1 MKEIAL
7 LSQVITISHLPQ
19 VIANADHL
27 YLVSKKVIDNIT
39 YSNIKQLNE
48 KEKLIEVSKMMTG
61 NDSSSS
67 LKAAQDLI
75 DYFK

>member
-1 MKEIAL
+1 M
-7 LSQVITISHLPQ
+7 
-19 VIANADHL
+19 
-27 YLVSKKVIDNIT
+27 DNT
-39 YSNIKQLNE
+39 EKLFENLQKLNE

-75 DYFK
+75 NYFK

>member
-1 MKEIAL
+1 MK
-7 LSQVITISHLPQ
+7 
-19 VIANADHL
+19 
-27 YLVSKKVIDNIT
+27 
-39 YSNIKQLNE
+39 E

-67 LKAAQDLI
+67 LKAARDLI

>member
-1 MKEIAL
+1 ME
-7 LSQVITISHLPQ
+7 
-19 VIANADHL
+19 
-27 YLVSKKVIDNIT
+27 KKWKIIFHINIKD
-39 YSNIKQLNE
+39 KQLNE

>member
-1 MKEIAL
+1 MEKKKDENQIQL
-7 LSQVITISHLPQ
+7 DMG
-19 VIANADHL
+19 NA
-27 YLVSKKVIDNIT
+27 IDNKK
-39 YSNIKQLNE
+39 SKLAQ

-67 LKAAQDLI
+67 LKAARDLI